1 MSNKAKGII
10 AGIIAAVCYGTNP
23 LGVLYLYQG
32 GLNTVSTV
40 FYRYLAA
47 IVILAV
53 VMLFKGDNF
62 KITKHEALVTSL
74 LGVFFGAS
82 SLTLYASF
90 NYMDAGVASTIL
102 FCYPVMV
109 SVIMA
114 VFFHEHISLQM
125 VLSLVL
131 ALSGILLLS
140 KGGQGSVVSVTG
152 VALVILSSLTY
163 AVYIVS
169 VNRTKIK
176 MDNFKMTFFVA
187 VFALLLFVFYSFF
200 DADNHL
206 QLLPDM
212 KCVFWA
218 AFLGL
223 FPTVVSLIFMNL
235 SIKLVGSTPAA
246 IMGAIEPVTAVF
258 IGVCVFDEQFTTKLF
273 IGIVLILS
281 AVMLIIAKGKPSE

>member
-53 VMLFKGDNF
+53 VMLFKG
-62 KITKHEALVTSL
+62 
-74 LGVFFGAS
+74 
-82 SLTLYASF
+82 
-90 NYMDAGVASTIL
+90 
-102 FCYPVMV
+102 
-109 SVIMA
+109 
-114 VFFHEHISLQM
+114 
-125 VLSLVL
+125 
-131 ALSGILLLS
+131 
-140 KGGQGSVVSVTG
+140 
-152 VALVILSSLTY
+152 
-163 AVYIVS
+163 VS

-223 FPTVVSLIFMNL
+223 FPYRC
-235 SIKLVGSTPAA
+235 LVDIYELVYKTRRLYTGCDYGRDRTRNRR
-246 IMGAIEPVTAVF
+246 IYRCLRV
-258 IGVCVFDEQFTTKLF
+258 
-273 IGIVLILS
+273 
-281 AVMLIIAKGKPSE
+281 